1 MADGKIVPIMT
12 MVIIYLVPVQND
24 PFIATT
30 ISLFCECGKMGKE
43 FLAISEASVLL
54 QDEQI
59 FKVNT
64 GLTNKGRKVVEEQSK
79 SNRNYRP

>member
-1 MADGKIVPIMT
+1 M
-12 MVIIYLVPVQND
+12 IYLVPVQND

-30 ISLFCECGKMGKE
+30 VSLHCKFGKMGKE
-43 FLAISEASVLL
+43 LLTISEASVFL

-64 GLTNKGRKVVEEQSK
+64 RFANERRKVVEEQGK
-79 SNRNYRP
+79 SNRNYKP